1 MVDISIYTERKQRDF
16 QKDLRELEKSI
27 YPEYE
32 EIAKN
37 ITIQKADLDKNS
49 NKLSVAINKHGNDLH
64 RKIDAIIQKKMI
76 FDLNEMD
83 SKYLAVLNKKKKHDE
98 ITRTISEI
106 THNIAE
112 LKKLLDCNDSNLV
125 LAYKSRNAEFSR
137 LPSKLPPYTL
147 NFTPNKINIEIL
159 HQQFGSLSPLPN
171 TTLKPLL
178 VEPRVISTIK
188 THFGVLSCLTCEKY
202 EGMISA
208 SHLNSNKMTIY
219 NLNGELVKSI

>member
-83 SKYLAVLNKKKKHDE
+83 SKYLAVLNKKKKNMMKSLAPFLKSH
-98 ITRTISEI
+98 IT
-106 THNIAE
+106 
-112 LKKLLDCNDSNLV
+112 LLN
-125 LAYKSRNAEFSR
+125 
-137 LPSKLPPYTL
+137 
-147 NFTPNKINIEIL
+147 
-159 HQQFGSLSPLPN
+159 
-171 TTLKPLL
+171 
-178 VEPRVISTIK
+178 
-188 THFGVLSCLTCEKY
+188 
-202 EGMISA
+202 
-208 SHLNSNKMTIY
+208 
-219 NLNGELVKSI
+219 

>member
-64 RKIDAIIQKKMI
+64 RKIDAIIQKII

-83 SKYLAVLNKKKKHDE
+83 SKYLAVLNKKKHDE

-112 LKKLLDCNDSNLV
+112 LNYWTVMIVTLS
-125 LAYKSRNAEFSR
+125 
-137 LPSKLPPYTL
+137 LP
-147 NFTPNKINIEIL
+147 IN
-159 HQQFGSLSPLPN
+159 P
-171 TTLKPLL
+171 
-178 VEPRVISTIK
+178 
-188 THFGVLSCLTCEKY
+188 
-202 EGMISA
+202 GM
-208 SHLNSNKMTIY
+208 LNSVDCPQNFHLIH
-219 NLNGELVKSI
+219 

>member
-83 SKYLAVLNKKKKHDE
+83 SKYLAVLNKKKNMMKSLAPFLKSH
-98 ITRTISEI
+98 IT
-106 THNIAE
+106 
-112 LKKLLDCNDSNLV
+112 LLN
-125 LAYKSRNAEFSR
+125 
-137 LPSKLPPYTL
+137 
-147 NFTPNKINIEIL
+147 
-159 HQQFGSLSPLPN
+159 
-171 TTLKPLL
+171 
-178 VEPRVISTIK
+178 
-188 THFGVLSCLTCEKY
+188 
-202 EGMISA
+202 
-208 SHLNSNKMTIY
+208 
-219 NLNGELVKSI
+219 

>member
-83 SKYLAVLNKKKKHDE
+83 SKYLAVLNKKKK
-98 ITRTISEI
+98 T
-106 THNIAE
+106 
-112 LKKLLDCNDSNLV
+112 
-125 LAYKSRNAEFSR
+125 
-137 LPSKLPPYTL
+137 
-147 NFTPNKINIEIL
+147 
-159 HQQFGSLSPLPN
+159 
-171 TTLKPLL
+171 
-178 VEPRVISTIK
+178 
-188 THFGVLSCLTCEKY
+188 
-202 EGMISA
+202 
-208 SHLNSNKMTIY
+208 
-219 NLNGELVKSI
+219 

>member
-64 RKIDAIIQKKMI
+64 RKINAIIQKMI

-83 SKYLAVLNKKKKHDE
+83 SKYLAVLNKKKHDE

-188 THFGVLSCLTCEKY
+188 THFGVLSCLTCQKY
-202 EGMISA
+202 EGMIWA

>member
-188 THFGVLSCLTCEKY
+188 THFGVLSCLTCQKY